1 MTEIRDV
8 LYITQDPET
17 NPQGFKQELQ
27 RLLNRVSESLDDI
40 RGFRGTSKFYGDI
53 DMQTNKISFADT
65 NYIQKNTSTDRLQ
78 AYNPDTEE
86 MADILGLGEVD
97 RLTSTTDTLILTDDG
112 TDATLTTSA
121 DSITIPDLVLDPT
134 KITLATN
141 ALHGVSGGNLGAFKK
156 GVTYRNT
163 SDTMRIVQIS
173 VKLS

>member
-1 MTEIRDV
+1 MTEIRD
-8 LYITQDPET
+8 LLTLTQDPES
-17 NPQGFKQELQ
+17 NPQGFKEELQ
-27 RLLNRVSESLDDI
+27 RLLNRVSVSLDEI
-40 RGFRGTSKFYGDI
+40 RGHRGTSKFYGDI

-65 NYIQKNTSTDRLQ
+65 NYIQKEPTTERLQ

-86 MADILGLGEVD
+86 MQNILGLGEID

-134 KITLATN
+134 KITAATN

-156 GVTYRNT
+156 GVTYRNR
-163 SDTMRIVQIS
+163 SSTMRIVQIS